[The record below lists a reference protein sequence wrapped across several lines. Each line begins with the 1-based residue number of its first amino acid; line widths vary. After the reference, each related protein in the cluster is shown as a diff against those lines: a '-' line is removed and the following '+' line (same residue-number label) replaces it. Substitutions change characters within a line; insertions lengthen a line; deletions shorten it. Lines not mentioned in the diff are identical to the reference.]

1 MRVVFGKQL
10 FVGSAV
16 ISLVLSVAKPIAF
29 PNLKMS
35 FAESK
40 ACAVSGTVKDEPPK
54 DPNADRFGFGDWNVN
69 AERAIWVQS
78 NNWRAGPDGNK
89 VIWIRPAGTTLMVT
103 GKRLDAQS
111 SELQASEDRGYPIG
125 FTVINLQFPTPGC
138 WEVVAKAGQEKLR
151 LVAHVA
157 SARIH

>member
-1 MRVVFGKQL
+1 
-10 FVGSAV
+10 
-16 ISLVLSVAKPIAF
+16 
-29 PNLKMS
+29 
-35 FAESK
+35 
-40 ACAVSGTVKDEPPK
+40 
-54 DPNADRFGFGDWNVN
+54 
-69 AERAIWVQS
+69 
-78 NNWRAGPDGNK
+78 
-89 VIWIRPAGTTLMVT
+89 MVT

-111 SELQASEDRGYPIG
+111 SELQASEDRGYPSG